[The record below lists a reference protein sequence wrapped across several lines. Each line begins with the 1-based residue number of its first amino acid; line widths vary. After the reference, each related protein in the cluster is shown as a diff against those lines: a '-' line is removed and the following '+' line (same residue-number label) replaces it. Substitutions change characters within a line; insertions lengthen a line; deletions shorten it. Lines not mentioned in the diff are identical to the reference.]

1 MSDAQMKAPGRL
13 RRPSYFHAVA
23 GGGGGGVSGRVLEAL
38 VAHQQQGKL
47 AHSALGEVPVMI
59 PAPPYICLQL
69 QWTVET
75 LRLTV
80 QAINLVYLL
89 LDLASSQAAR
99 ASVGA

>member
-23 GGGGGGVSGRVLEAL
+23 GGGGTGGGVSGRVLEAL

-59 PAPPYICLQL
+59 IDPRPTI
-69 QWTVET
+69 
-75 LRLTV
+75 
-80 QAINLVYLL
+80 LL
-89 LDLASSQAAR
+89 LTTTVDCRNPPSDCLVSRQ
-99 ASVGA
+99 